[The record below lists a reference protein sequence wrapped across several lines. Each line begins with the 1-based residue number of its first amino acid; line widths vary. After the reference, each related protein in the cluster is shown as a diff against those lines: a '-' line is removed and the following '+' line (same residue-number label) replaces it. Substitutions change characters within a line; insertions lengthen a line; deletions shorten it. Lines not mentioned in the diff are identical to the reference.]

1 MSHRAARFAVI
12 LLVLAVL
19 AVTVAACGDDDPY
32 SGTWT
37 DQGHGKVVIAKA
49 NEGWWSID
57 AGGTGDHIVYAAEIG
72 GELQTESCPSRTW
85 LSMRQDS
92 RRPPSAL
99 STSVRLAQLENDLAE
114 VAHDIADEP

>member
-1 MSHRAARFAVI
+1 MSHRAARLAVT

-72 GELQTESCPSRTW
+72 GELQTANGRTSFR
-85 LSMRQDS
+85 LSEDADALEWKMLPDS
-92 RRPPSAL
+92 EPI
-99 STSVRLAQLENDLAE
+99 QLLQQ
-114 VAHDIADEP
+114 